1 MRLPIGIAQRAASL
15 PETAGWIGLNTDI
28 RYAADT
34 TLPDVS
40 GVFEAHGVRLDQ
52 YAFADDIASTLSIRR
67 NVITSPLTTVHLA
80 RGTVTLTDTVVDPLS
95 HGVRLEHTRLD
106 GTGID
111 FTALLRALGVHP
123 SSWVGWDI
131 RELHV
136 PVLAGSLVPLKIDG
150 DLTAKTATFG
160 VYDRPAEDHGR
171 ERIFGFSEAQI
182 AARVNIR
189 QDALR
194 FVDVRATL
202 PRSRVEGAAVSLG
215 FDNELRIEAPNVH
228 ADLTDLSPIG
238 AVAMRGTVEVS
249 AKVGGNFNHPTPEGD
264 IRSATNLVI
273 ADVAFGDVTAG
284 HVVVDVKR
292 PKIELSG
299 VQARRRASPYEVPT
313 ARLDFVGGNGF
324 VVDAQGASDAFGLR
338 DLLSMFALDEDPRFD
353 GLDATLA
360 PRADVHVAV
369 GGPEDACGQGYLS
382 VNAKSRLERITI
394 YGERFAR
401 GDSDV
406 SLRWFN
412 RGRGVAGAEIDLR
425 SFVLEKLRPKTGT
438 RAGAVGTLLGSAVSH
453 RGGALSANISVSG
466 LPLARIDALGALGA
480 SVDGSLSGVASVKGQ
495 LDAFLPDPGFVVR
508 AAIDASGT
516 RVRGVPLAD
525 SHLDVRM
532 TNLIPREVRAVG
544 HTRCGAPIAAP
555 FDKQAYLADASPRG
569 EWNVSGNLF
578 GAALTLTDVNVTR
591 ARSPHVT
598 GRASL
603 RGVDVEPFVRILT
616 KPETTDAGTAPPT
629 WAVGGQVWGELML
642 DDVWLDAPARS
653 KARLLL
659 GPTFLVR
666 GGQRITLRPP
676 RNPIVVANDTLRVPP
691 LRATLETPEGFRG
704 GLELSGEATQLT
716 TEANLAFAARIDP
729 VDLAILERFVPK
741 VDKAIGHI
749 EGSLRLS
756 GRFSSPAVAGELHLV
771 GDDIEIRGLPSAV
784 TDTVLDVDATA
795 TELTAAGTGKF
806 AGGTIALHATSPVR
820 GLEVGPVESRVTIRG
835 VRLAPEEGVSGAFDA
850 DLQVAYDPRAQLG
863 TTAALPHVGG
873 EVTLD
878 AVRYTRPIT
887 FNLDI
892 ASARAKRTQ
901 VETYDPALDLVA
913 LDVLVRSRS
922 PIVIKNNLA
931 EVQLGIDKSAPT
943 VHAVLRNERFR

>member
-1 MRLPIGIAQRAASL
+1 
-15 PETAGWIGLNTDI
+15 
-28 RYAADT
+28 
-34 TLPDVS
+34 
-40 GVFEAHGVRLDQ
+40 
-52 YAFADDIASTLSIRR
+52 
-67 NVITSPLTTVHLA
+67 
-80 RGTVTLTDTVVDPLS
+80 
-95 HGVRLEHTRLD
+95 
-106 GTGID
+106 
-111 FTALLRALGVHP
+111 
-123 SSWVGWDI
+123 
-131 RELHV
+131 
-136 PVLAGSLVPLKIDG
+136 
-150 DLTAKTATFG
+150 
-160 VYDRPAEDHGR
+160 
-171 ERIFGFSEAQI
+171 
-182 AARVNIR
+182 
-189 QDALR
+189 
-194 FVDVRATL
+194 
-202 PRSRVEGAAVSLG
+202 
-215 FDNELRIEAPNVH
+215 
-228 ADLTDLSPIG
+228 
-238 AVAMRGTVEVS
+238 
-249 AKVGGNFNHPTPEGD
+249 
-264 IRSATNLVI
+264 
-273 ADVAFGDVTAG
+273 
-284 HVVVDVKR
+284 
-292 PKIELSG
+292 
-299 VQARRRASPYEVPT
+299 
-313 ARLDFVGGNGF
+313 
-324 VVDAQGASDAFGLR
+324 
-338 DLLSMFALDEDPRFD
+338 
-353 GLDATLA
+353 
-360 PRADVHVAV
+360 
-369 GGPEDACGQGYLS
+369 
-382 VNAKSRLERITI
+382 
-394 YGERFAR
+394 
-401 GDSDV
+401 
-406 SLRWFN
+406 
-412 RGRGVAGAEIDLR
+412 
-425 SFVLEKLRPKTGT
+425 
-438 RAGAVGTLLGSAVSH
+438 
-453 RGGALSANISVSG
+453 
-466 LPLARIDALGALGA
+466 
-480 SVDGSLSGVASVKGQ
+480 
-495 LDAFLPDPGFVVR
+495 
-508 AAIDASGT
+508 
-516 RVRGVPLAD
+516 VRGVPLAD

-676 RNPIVVANDTLRVPP
+676 RDPIVVANDTLRVPP

-931 EVQLGIDKSAPT
+931 EVQLGIDSGKLEVAGTNQRIGLRGALRTLPNGRFHFQSSDFEVQQGFIRFDDPTKIDPNVDITAVTEYRRYTDSSAGAAAGAGATAASAGSTRGGSLWRITMHAYGDADNVRIQLTSEPALSQQDIVLLLT
-943 VHAVLRNERFR
+943 VGMTRAELDQLQASGIGQSVALNALGAATGADRAVKEVLPIIDDFRFGSAYSTVTGKTEPQLTVGKRLTNDLRATVTAGLSADRELRSNIEWRLNNQISLQGAYDNINDVSNSTLGNIGLDLRWRLEFE